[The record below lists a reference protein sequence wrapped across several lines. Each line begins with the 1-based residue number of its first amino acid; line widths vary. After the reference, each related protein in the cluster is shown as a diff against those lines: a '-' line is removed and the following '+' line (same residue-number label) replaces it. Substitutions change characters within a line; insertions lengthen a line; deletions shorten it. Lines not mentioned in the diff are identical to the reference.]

1 MCKKSCKINIY
12 DNTEMFKLVMIVS
25 NGEIIWKDRN
35 RPNWLNIDLN
45 NK

>member
-1 MCKKSCKINIY
+1 
-12 DNTEMFKLVMIVS
+12 MFKLVMVVN

-35 RPNWLNIDLN
+35 GPNWLNVNFN

>member
-1 MCKKSCKINIY
+1 
-12 DNTEMFKLVMIVS
+12 TEMFKLVMVVN

-35 RPNWLNIDLN
+35 RPNWLDMDSK